1 LTDREILR
9 IFFRV
14 ETETLPKSE
23 MAQHKSAFRRMRS
36 SARREEQNRHY
47 SSLMKTAIKRVRS
60 ATTKE
65 KGEVALLRAVS
76 ILDSLAAK
84 GIIHRNKAANQ
95 KSKLTTF
102 VNKLH

>member
-1 LTDREILR
+1 
-9 IFFRV
+9 
-14 ETETLPKSE
+14 
-23 MAQHKSAFRRMRS
+23 MRS
-36 SARREEQNRHY
+36 SARRAEQNRHY

-65 KGEVALLRAVS
+65 RGEAALLRAVS

-102 VNKLH
+102 VNKLR